1 MEIICFA
8 PYYFWRE
15 QLKFLKLIRK
25 EYVSMSTI
33 AAIST
38 AHGVGGIGVI
48 RISGEDALKIA
59 EKVFVPFVGEQKEC
73 LKNIGGYRAK
83 YGKII
88 EGGEYVDEAVVLV
101 FKAPHSYTGEDVVEI
116 SCHGGLYITKRV
128 LRAILEAGAQPAE
141 AGEFTKRAFLNGKID
156 LSQAESVM
164 DLISAK
170 SKCAN
175 KVAFEMLQGKSYDK
189 ISEIKDEL
197 VDISAGLSV
206 WSDYPEEDIPQIN
219 EKMLKKSVLEISQKL
234 ENITNNYDTFKAIKE
249 GVKTAIIG
257 KPNVG
262 KSTLM
267 NLMSDSQKSI
277 VTDIPGTTRDAIE
290 ENIMIGDI
298 PVCLVDTA
306 GIRETHDKV
315 EKIGV
320 EKARKIMKESEITL
334 FMIGASSPLDKED
347 EELLKEIN
355 EETTII
361 ILNKC
366 DKEKKVKSDDLSTFS
381 DKIVELSALKAEGIE
396 KLKEVIENIVGL
408 SKFDPSESVI
418 SNERQ
423 LYLLKKSKVILNQV
437 VLELES
443 GITLDAIT
451 VLLQDVLDL
460 FMEFTGEKASDTII
474 ERVFSKFCV
483 GK

>member
-1 MEIICFA
+1 MN
-8 PYYFWRE
+8 
-15 QLKFLKLIRK
+15 
-25 EYVSMSTI
+25 TI

-48 RISGEDALKIA
+48 RISGEKAVKIA
-59 EKVFVPFVGEQKEC
+59 EKVFVPFIGNKSGC
-73 LKNIGGYRAK
+73 LEKIGGYRAK
-83 YGKII
+83 YGKITD
-88 EGGEYVDEAVVLV
+88 GKEYIDEAVVLV

-116 SCHGGLYITKRV
+116 SCHGGLYITKQV
-128 LRAILEAGAQPAE
+128 LRAVLEAGAEPAE

-175 KVAFEMLQGKSYDK
+175 KIAFQVREGRSSEK
-189 ISEIKDEL
+189 INEIKEKL
-197 VDISAGLSV
+197 LDISAGLSV
-206 WSDYPEEDIPQIN
+206 WADYPEEDIPQVN
-219 EKMLKKSVLEISQKL
+219 EKKLKKSVLEIVQNL
-234 ENITNNYDTFKAIKE
+234 ENMINNYDTFKAIKE

-257 KPNVG
+257 RPNVG

-267 NLMSDSQKSI
+267 NLLSNSQKSI

-306 GIRETHDKV
+306 GIHETDDKV

-320 EKARKIMKESEITL
+320 EKARKIMNESEISL
-334 FMIGASSPLDKED
+334 FMIDASSPLCNEDK
-347 EELLKEIN
+347 ELLKNIDKEK
-355 EETTII
+355 TII
-361 ILNKC
+361 LLNKC
-366 DKEKKVKSDDLSTFS
+366 DKEKKVKSEELLTFS
-381 DKIVELSALKAEGIE
+381 DKIVELSALKDQGTE
-396 KLKEVIENIVGL
+396 KLKEIIENMVGL

-423 LYLLKKSKVILNQV
+423 LYSLKKAKSILNQV
-437 VLELES
+437 LSELEI

-460 FMEFTGEKASDTII
+460 FMEFTGEKASEAII
-474 ERVFSKFCV
+474 NKVFSKFCV

>member
-1 MEIICFA
+1 
-8 PYYFWRE
+8 
-15 QLKFLKLIRK
+15 
-25 EYVSMSTI
+25 MSTI

-48 RISGEDALKIA
+48 RISGKNALKIA
-59 EKVFVPFVGEQKEC
+59 EKVFVPFVGEQEDC
-73 LKNIGGYRAK
+73 LQKIGGYRAK
-83 YGKII
+83 YGKIV
-88 EGGEYVDEAVVLV
+88 ESGEYIDEAVALV

-116 SCHGGLYITKRV
+116 SCHGGLYLTKRV
-128 LRAILEAGAQPAE
+128 LRAVLEAGAKPAE

-156 LSQAESVM
+156 LSQAEAVM

-175 KVAFEMLQGKSYDK
+175 KVAFEMREGRSSKK
-189 ISEIKDEL
+189 INEVKEKL
-197 VDISAGLSV
+197 LDISAGLSV
-206 WSDYPEEDIPQIN
+206 WADYPEEDIPQVN
-219 EKMLKKSVLEISQKL
+219 EEVLKKSVLEIVKSL
-234 ENITNNYDTFKAIKE
+234 ENMIDNYDTFKAIKE

-267 NLMSDSQKSI
+267 NLLSNSQKSI

-298 PVCLVDTA
+298 PVCLIDTA
-306 GIRETHDKV
+306 GIHETHDKV

-320 EKARKIMKESEITL
+320 EKAKKIMNESEITL
-334 FMIGASSPLDKED
+334 FMIDASSPLSKEDKEI
-347 EELLKEIN
+347 LKDIDKEK
-355 EETTII
+355 TII
-361 ILNKC
+361 LLNKF
-366 DKEKKVKSDDLSTFS
+366 DKEKKLKTDELLTFS
-381 DKIVELSALKAEGIE
+381 DKIVELSAIKGSGTE
-396 KLKEVIENIVGL
+396 KLKEIIENMVGL

-423 LYLLKKSKVILNQV
+423 LYSLKKAKDILNQV
-437 VLELES
+437 VSELS
-443 GITLDAIT
+443 FGVTLDAIT

-460 FMEFTGEKASDTII
+460 FMEFTGEKASEAIVNK
-474 ERVFSKFCV
+474 VFSKFCV

>member
-1 MEIICFA
+1 
-8 PYYFWRE
+8 
-15 QLKFLKLIRK
+15 
-25 EYVSMSTI
+25 MSTV

-48 RISGEDALKIA
+48 RISGENAVKIA
-59 EKVFVPFVGEQKEC
+59 EKVFVPFVGDKKDCLQK
-73 LKNIGGYRAK
+73 IGGYRAK
-83 YGKII
+83 YGKIMH
-88 EGGEYVDEAVVLV
+88 EGEYIDEAVVLI

-116 SCHGGLYITKRV
+116 SCHGGLYLTKRV
-128 LRAILEAGAQPAE
+128 LRAVLEAGAQPAE

-170 SKCAN
+170 GKCAN
-175 KVAFEMLQGKSYDK
+175 KIAFEMRQGRSSDK
-189 ISEIKDEL
+189 INEIKEKL
-197 VDISAGLSV
+197 IDISAGLSV
-206 WSDYPEEDIPQIN
+206 WADYPEEDIPQVN
-219 EKMLKKSVLEISQKL
+219 EEMLKKSVLEIIQKL
-234 ENITNNYDTFKAIKE
+234 ENMINNYDTFKAIKE

-267 NLMSDSQKSI
+267 NLMSSSQKSI

-298 PVCLVDTA
+298 PVCLIDTA
-306 GIRETHDKV
+306 GIHETNDKV

-320 EKARKIMKESEITL
+320 DKARKIMKEAEITL
-334 FMIGASSPLDKED
+334 FMIDASSPLSREDK
-347 EELLKEIN
+347 ELLKEIDR
-355 EETTII
+355 ETTII
-361 ILNKC
+361 LLNKC

-381 DKIVELSALKAEGIE
+381 DKIVELSALKARGIE
-396 KLKEVIENIVGL
+396 KLKEIIENIVGL

-423 LYLLKKSKVILNQV
+423 LYSLKQAKDILNEV
-437 VLELES
+437 VMELKA
-443 GITLDAIT
+443 GVTLDAVT
-451 VLLQDVLDL
+451 VLLQDALDL
-460 FMEFTGEKASDTII
+460 FMEFTGEKASEAIVNK
-474 ERVFSKFCV
+474 VFSKFCV

>member
-1 MEIICFA
+1 MN
-8 PYYFWRE
+8 
-15 QLKFLKLIRK
+15 
-25 EYVSMSTI
+25 TI

-48 RISGEDALKIA
+48 RISGENAVKIA
-59 EKVFVPFVGEQKEC
+59 EKVFVPFVGEQVDC
-73 LKNIGGYRAK
+73 LQKLGGYRAK

-88 EGGEYVDEAVVLV
+88 ESGEYIDEAVALV

-116 SCHGGLYITKRV
+116 SCHGGLYLTKRV
-128 LRAILEAGAQPAE
+128 LRAVLEAGAQPAE

-175 KVAFEMLQGKSYDK
+175 KVAFEMRQGKSSDK
-189 ISEIKDEL
+189 INEIKEKL
-197 VDISAGLSV
+197 TDISAGLSV
-206 WSDYPEEDIPQIN
+206 WADYPEEDIPQID
-219 EKMLKKSVLEISQKL
+219 KKTLKKSVLEITQKL
-234 ENITNNYDTFKAIKE
+234 ENIIDNYDTFKAIKN

-257 KPNVG
+257 RPNVG

-267 NLMSDSQKSI
+267 NLLADSQKSI

-298 PVCLVDTA
+298 PVCLIDTA
-306 GIRETHDKV
+306 GIHETYDKV

-320 EKARKIMKESEITL
+320 EKARKTMKEAEITL
-334 FMIGASSPLDKED
+334 FMVDVSSPLSNEDK
-347 EELLKEIN
+347 ELLKEIDK
-355 EETTII
+355 EKTII
-361 ILNKC
+361 LLNKC
-366 DKEKKVKSDDLSTFS
+366 DKEKKVKSNELLTFS
-381 DKIVELSALKAEGIE
+381 DKIVELSALKNQGTEQ
-396 KLKEVIENIVGL
+396 LKEIIENMVGL
-408 SKFDPSESVI
+408 SKFDPSEAVI

-423 LYLLKKSKVILNQV
+423 LYSLKKAKSILNQV
-437 VLELES
+437 LSELEI

-451 VLLQDVLDL
+451 VLLQDALDL
-460 FMEFTGEKASDTII
+460 FMEFTGEKASEAIVNK
-474 ERVFSKFCV
+474 VFSKFCV